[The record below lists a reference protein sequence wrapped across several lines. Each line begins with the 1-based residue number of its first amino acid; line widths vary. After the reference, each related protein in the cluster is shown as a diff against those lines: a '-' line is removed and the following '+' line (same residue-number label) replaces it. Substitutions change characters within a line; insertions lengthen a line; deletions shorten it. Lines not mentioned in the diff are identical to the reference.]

1 MRRGG
6 QHAPH
11 RVHGGTS
18 FGLQNQRGLFKAR
31 VVEEVLRVRQGCAV
45 VQPRVVEEVVVRE
58 VVPLPAWKSQV
69 ACGAVFEALQ
79 AMVHQNL
86 AVRGVFLAWKFKPT
100 TAGAVVGG
108 GGVVLGFPRVGLHP
122 CGVAWIRLGSCR
134 PSQEKGQ
141 DQRESYALHDGGDL
155 DPQNSALKTN
165 RRDASATS

>member
-1 MRRGG
+1 MRGGG

-31 VVEEVLRVRQGCAV
+31 VVEEVLRMRQCGAV
-45 VQPRVVEEVVVRE
+45 VQPRVVEEVIVRQ

-79 AMVHQNL
+79 AVVHQNL

-122 CGVAWIRLGSCR
+122 RGVAWICFGR
-134 PSQEKGQ
+134 QGQ
-141 DQRESYALHDGGDL
+141 TQKQGHKRESCTLHDGGDL
-155 DPQNSALKTN
+155 DPQNSVPQPNRGVIKT
-165 RRDASATS
+165 TP